1 MILAFPNGFILNIQI
16 NAATKKS
23 FQSLINPLA
32 MFLARALNK
41 VVLFF
46 FFFFFFLRVG
56 LRTCLHGGEGPHVG
70 EVTRLGGV
78 TCLSI

>member
-1 MILAFPNGFILNIQI
+1 MTAEQVVFFGTVFFFIARYEMILAFPNGFILNIQI

-46 FFFFFFLRVG
+46 FFFFFFF
-56 LRTCLHGGEGPHVG
+56 
-70 EVTRLGGV
+70 
-78 TCLSI
+78 